1 MTSILFLKEAIYYN
15 IFRCIYLR
23 KEKYLLNF
31 FLHFLKLDSIL
42 HIFKKKMVLIADV
55 FLSFRSQ
62 KNVVG

>member
-1 MTSILFLKEAIYYN
+1 MTSILLLRKAIYCN
-15 IFRCIYLR
+15 IFRCIYLK

-31 FLHFLKLDSIL
+31 FLHFLNLDSIL

-55 FLSFRSQ
+55 FLSLRSQ